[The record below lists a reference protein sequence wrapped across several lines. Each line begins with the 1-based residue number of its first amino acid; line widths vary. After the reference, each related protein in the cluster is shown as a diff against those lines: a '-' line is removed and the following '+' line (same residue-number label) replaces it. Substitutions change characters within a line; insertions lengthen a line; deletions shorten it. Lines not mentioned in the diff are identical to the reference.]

1 MLLIKKLS
9 LLVFLLNLLAVPY
22 IQQLTS
28 KPKNLNKQVIGSIVV
43 QSSLSGLCRF
53 CQNNDIHTLQNNNL
67 PDIVKYTLQ
76 QSKASRK
83 ALSHSIITS
92 HVTGRGNIIGPMCLP
107 VCLFVGTTTVHG

>member
-28 KPKNLNKQVIGSIVV
+28 KPKNLNKQVIGSIVL

-53 CQNNDIHTLQNNNL
+53 CQDNDIHTLQNNNL

-83 ALSHSIITS
+83 ALSHSIITF
-92 HVTGRGNIIGPMCLP
+92 HITARGSIIGPMCLP
-107 VCLFVGTTTVHG
+107 VCLFVGTTMVHG